1 MHNKFGFPLYRGFAV
16 GIYATN
22 SAEACLY
29 NLESSSANI
38 VVVENDVQLQK
49 ILKIKDRASTLKAII
64 QYSGTPND
72 PSVYSVRSILKLLTI
87 LGIRS

>member
-1 MHNKFGFPLYRGFAV
+1 M

-38 VVVENDVQLQK
+38 VVVENDAQLQK
-49 ILKIKDRASTLKAII
+49 ILKIKDKVSTLKAII
-64 QYSGTPND
+64 QYSGTPKD
-72 PSVYSVRSILKLLTI
+72 PSVYSVSLILHV
-87 LGIRS
+87 GIT